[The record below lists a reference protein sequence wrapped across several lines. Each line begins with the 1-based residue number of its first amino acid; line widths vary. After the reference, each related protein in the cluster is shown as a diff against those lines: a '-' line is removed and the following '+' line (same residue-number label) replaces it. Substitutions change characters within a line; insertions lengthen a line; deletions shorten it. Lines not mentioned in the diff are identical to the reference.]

1 MSEHEEMEMGRDL
14 DQALRAAIM
23 GLAQL
28 LEKAARRAAQR
39 DRGAADEAVRAAM
52 TRMQY
57 PKVSGTAH
65 LQRKGDEP
73 GWMNRPREVSTH
85 TLVREWAQAAEAT
98 LRDPR
103 DEAAAMA
110 SAIAAEELRRRGVD
124 PVARLGDYLVDRTAD
139 RADRERGVPGA
150 VLLPPGDLNPDR
162 GTEPLA
168 AATAAEAE
176 HRGRAWELARTGY
189 EAEAAQG
196 GAFDALPREQQEQRY
211 WDVYDSEAARVV
223 RVLDLNEHRGVL
235 PAGSVELGATPET
248 APWLHEMNN
257 GDFAA
262 ARREGDEVLPVV
274 LGTGP
279 VSAEGMES
287 SYVLTAQGYRPTADF
302 VSAVNVADL
311 GFRPSWV
318 TPSGRLDEAEFVTA
332 TMRPGGQQ
340 AHRAHTPEDRPMVVI
355 PAGRENPDRG
365 MAPSKAS
372 SPEEAEHRRQAWSV
386 ARGAHAE
393 AFDGDAAAAEKAWV
407 AMPQQEQWDRF
418 WEAYDTEAARTV
430 GTVDAAAFLERIGAS
445 SPQEDTPVERVV
457 ELPTKQ
463 PGEQVQAVQ
472 GALAADMGAAAAAER
487 GMKPSTAATPEE
499 AEHRRRAWTLARADF
514 ATTLPEGTSKADVET
529 KWRQLPWQDQALY
542 YWRAY
547 DGPAAAAP
555 ATPAASQVA
564 EAGSTISRERVVE
577 LNGQAAKFF
586 TDNAGP
592 GSQGREYLEGR
603 LGRGIVEDGAWQ
615 VGYAP
620 AGWTNLTGHLRKN
633 GATNEEILAAGLGVR
648 SSRGNVI
655 DTFRDRAMVGIRD
668 QDGATVGFVGR
679 DLSGD
684 PRAPKYTNTTA
695 TPVFNK
701 GHVLLGAHEAPAG
714 ADLVRVEGPFDAIAV
729 TRAGEGRVAGVAPL
743 GTALTD
749 EQADALVQRAA
760 GGRVLL
766 GLDNDAAGRAATE
779 ADFWRLSQRGVDPR
793 LLLLPPGQDPAQV
806 WRENP
811 EALRTL
817 TGTTMVA
824 PSAAVVVVERAVDE
838 LGAELRAGSPEAHEE
853 LAATYDRLSATLP
866 EADQAQ
872 LRSYG
877 QRLIDQLEAGAD
889 DARDRAARFGQ
900 VEDDAR
906 ADMNAG
912 NSDLDR
918 HQVDGQSVEAQQSVD
933 DDRGRAEQ
941 AHDRENAET
950 TRAEQFDD
958 AAGRARSDLP
968 PSSASGPA
976 AAADRSHDVGHGA
989 GHEVGRRAQPAPQ
1002 YDRAAETP
1010 GRDVPPEAKQA
1021 RRVSAW
1027 GYDRSTSSM
1036 LGAAGDRAGRSA
1048 KRSAAPVPRVGR
1060 NLRRSN

>member
-39 DRGAADEAVRAAM
+39 NQNASQDVMREA
-52 TRMQY
+52 
-57 PKVSGTAH
+57 
-65 LQRKGDEP
+65 
-73 GWMNRPREVSTH
+73 MNRLQQGTPEQGRPTPGPQKPSATTDTAGEKVDDRE
-85 TLVREWAQAAEAT
+85 LVRSWVHAATEAIQNPSDQEAASAAAVAAEQ
-98 LRDPR
+98 
-103 DEAAAMA
+103 
-110 SAIAAEELRRRGVD
+110 LRRRGVD
-124 PVARLGDYLVDRTAD
+124 PVAMLRDYLVDNAAD
-139 RADRERGVPGA
+139 RADESRSKQ
-150 VLLPPGDLNPDR
+150 
-162 GTEPLA
+162 
-168 AATAAEAE
+168 AAE
-176 HRGRAWELARTGY
+176 
-189 EAEAAQG
+189 Q
-196 GAFDALPREQQEQRY
+196 
-211 WDVYDSEAARVV
+211 
-223 RVLDLNEHRGVL
+223 
-235 PAGSVELGATPET
+235 
-248 APWLHEMNN
+248 
-257 GDFAA
+257 
-262 ARREGDEVLPVV
+262 
-274 LGTGP
+274 
-279 VSAEGMES
+279 
-287 SYVLTAQGYRPTADF
+287 
-302 VSAVNVADL
+302 
-311 GFRPSWV
+311 
-318 TPSGRLDEAEFVTA
+318 
-332 TMRPGGQQ
+332 
-340 AHRAHTPEDRPMVVI
+340 VVI

-393 AFDGDAAAAEKAWV
+393 AFDGNAVAAEKAWV

-418 WEAYDTEAARTV
+418 WKAYDTEAARTV
-430 GTVDAAAFLERIGAS
+430 GTSDATAFLERIGAPA
-445 SPQEDTPVERVV
+445 PQKDTSE
-457 ELPTKQ
+457 EQ
-463 PGEQVQAVQ
+463 ASEQVQTAPEP
-472 GALAADMGAAAAAER
+472 AAADMGVTMGGAVGGPLGAER
-487 GMKPSTAATPEE
+487 GMKPSTAPTPEE
-499 AEHRRRAWTLARADF
+499 AEHRRQAWTLARQEF
-514 ATTLPEGTSKADVET
+514 ATTLPEGTAKADAEA
-529 KWRQLPWQDQALY
+529 KWRDLPWQDQALY
-542 YWRAY
+542 YWKAY
-547 DGPAAAAP
+547 DSPESA
-555 ATPAASQVA
+555 PAASKA
-564 EAGSTISRERVVE
+564 ADTGAAISRERVVE
-577 LNGQAAKFF
+577 LNAQAAKFF
-586 TDNAGP
+586 ADNAGP

-603 LGRGIVEDGAWQ
+603 LGKGIVEDGAWQ

-620 AGWTNLTGHLRKN
+620 PGWTNLTGHLRKN

-749 EQADALVQRAA
+749 EQADVLVQRAA

-779 ADFWRLSQRGVDPR
+779 ADFWRLSQRGVAPR

-806 WRENP
+806 WKENP

-824 PSAAVVVVERAVDE
+824 PSAALVVVERAVDE
-838 LGAELRAGSPEAHEE
+838 LGPELRAGSPEAHEE

-877 QRLIDQLEAGAD
+877 QRLIDQLEDDAD

-906 ADMNAG
+906 ADVTAG
-912 NSDLDR
+912 NSGLSPDLNPDLDVP
-918 HQVDGQSVEAQQSVD
+918 QVDGRSVEAQPAVD

-941 AHDRENAET
+941 AHDRKNAET
-950 TRAEQFDD
+950 TQAEQFDD
-958 AAGRARSDLP
+958 AAGRARAGLP
-968 PSSASGPA
+968 PSSGNEPA
-976 AAADRSHDVGHGA
+976 VAM
-989 GHEVGRRAQPAPQ
+989 Q
-1002 YDRAAETP
+1002 YDRAKETP

-1027 GYDRSTSSM
+1027 GYDRPTSVM
-1036 LGAAGDRAGRSA
+1036 LSAADERAGRAA
-1048 KRSAAPVPRVGR
+1048 KRSTTPTQNSGQA
-1060 NLRRSN
+1060 RRRGK

>member
-39 DRGAADEAVRAAM
+39 DQNASQDVMREA
-52 TRMQY
+52 
-57 PKVSGTAH
+57 
-65 LQRKGDEP
+65 
-73 GWMNRPREVSTH
+73 MNRLQQGTPEQGRLTPGPQKPSATTDTTREKVDDRE
-85 TLVREWAQAAEAT
+85 LVRSWVQAATEAIQNPS
-98 LRDPR
+98 DQ
-103 DEAAAMA
+103 EAA
-110 SAIAAEELRRRGVD
+110 SAAAVAAEQLRRRGVD
-124 PVARLGDYLVDRTAD
+124 PVAMLGDYLVDRAAD
-139 RADRERGVPGA
+139 RADESRSKQ
-150 VLLPPGDLNPDR
+150 
-162 GTEPLA
+162 
-168 AATAAEAE
+168 AAE
-176 HRGRAWELARTGY
+176 
-189 EAEAAQG
+189 Q
-196 GAFDALPREQQEQRY
+196 
-211 WDVYDSEAARVV
+211 
-223 RVLDLNEHRGVL
+223 
-235 PAGSVELGATPET
+235 
-248 APWLHEMNN
+248 
-257 GDFAA
+257 
-262 ARREGDEVLPVV
+262 
-274 LGTGP
+274 
-279 VSAEGMES
+279 
-287 SYVLTAQGYRPTADF
+287 
-302 VSAVNVADL
+302 
-311 GFRPSWV
+311 
-318 TPSGRLDEAEFVTA
+318 
-332 TMRPGGQQ
+332 
-340 AHRAHTPEDRPMVVI
+340 VVI

-407 AMPQQEQWDRF
+407 AMPQQEQWERF
-418 WEAYDTEAARTV
+418 WKAYDTEAARTV
-430 GTVDAAAFLERIGAS
+430 GTSDATAFLERIGAPA
-445 SPQEDTPVERVV
+445 PQKDTRE
-457 ELPTKQ
+457 EQ
-463 PGEQVQAVQ
+463 ASEQVQTAPESP
-472 GALAADMGAAAAAER
+472 AADMGVAVGGPVGAER
-487 GMKPSTAATPEE
+487 GMKPSTAPTPEE
-499 AEHRRRAWTLARADF
+499 AEHRRQAWTLARQGF
-514 ATTLPEGTSKADVET
+514 AATLPEGTAKADVET
-529 KWRQLPWQDQALY
+529 KWRDLPWQDQALY
-542 YWRAY
+542 YWKAY

-555 ATPAASQVA
+555 ATPAGAARVA
-564 EAGSTISRERVVE
+564 DTGATISRERVVE
-577 LNGQAAKFF
+577 LNAQAAKFF
-586 TDNAGP
+586 AENVGP

-603 LGRGIVEDGAWQ
+603 LGKGIVEDGAWQ

-620 AGWTNLTGHLRKN
+620 PGWTNLTGHLRKN

-668 QDGATVGFVGR
+668 EDGATVGFVGR

-695 TPVFNK
+695 TPAFSK
-701 GHVLLGAHEAPAG
+701 GHVLLGAHEAAAG

-779 ADFWRLSQRGVDPR
+779 ADYWRLSQRGVDPR

-806 WRENP
+806 WKENP

-824 PSAAVVVVERAVDE
+824 PSAAIVVVERAVDE
-838 LGAELRAGSPEAHEE
+838 LGPELRAGSPKAHEE

-906 ADMNAG
+906 ADVTAG
-912 NSDLDR
+912 NSDLSPDLNPDLDGP
-918 HQVDGQSVEAQQSVD
+918 QVDGQSVEAQPAVD

-941 AHDRENAET
+941 AHNRENSET

-958 AAGRARSDLP
+958 AAERAPADLP
-968 PSSASGPA
+968 HSSAIEPTRAGGS
-976 AAADRSHDVGHGA
+976 RHDVGYEA
-989 GHEVGRRAQPAPQ
+989 GRRAQPAAQ

-1036 LGAAGDRAGRSA
+1036 LGTASDRAGRSA
-1048 KRSAAPVPRVGR
+1048 KRSTVPAQNSGR
-1060 NLRRSN
+1060 ARRRGK

>member
-39 DRGAADEAVRAAM
+39 DQNASQDVMREA
-52 TRMQY
+52 
-57 PKVSGTAH
+57 
-65 LQRKGDEP
+65 
-73 GWMNRPREVSTH
+73 MNRLQQGTPEQGRPAPDSQKPGTINDTTGAKVDDRE
-85 TLVREWAQAAEAT
+85 LVRSWAQAATEAIQNPS
-98 LRDPR
+98 DH
-103 DEAAAMA
+103 EAASAA
-110 SAIAAEELRRRGVD
+110 AIAAEQLRRRGVD
-124 PVARLGDYLVDRTAD
+124 PVARLGDYLVDRAAD
-139 RADRERGVPGA
+139 RADESRSKQ
-150 VLLPPGDLNPDR
+150 
-162 GTEPLA
+162 
-168 AATAAEAE
+168 AAE
-176 HRGRAWELARTGY
+176 
-189 EAEAAQG
+189 Q
-196 GAFDALPREQQEQRY
+196 
-211 WDVYDSEAARVV
+211 
-223 RVLDLNEHRGVL
+223 
-235 PAGSVELGATPET
+235 
-248 APWLHEMNN
+248 
-257 GDFAA
+257 
-262 ARREGDEVLPVV
+262 
-274 LGTGP
+274 
-279 VSAEGMES
+279 
-287 SYVLTAQGYRPTADF
+287 
-302 VSAVNVADL
+302 
-311 GFRPSWV
+311 
-318 TPSGRLDEAEFVTA
+318 
-332 TMRPGGQQ
+332 
-340 AHRAHTPEDRPMVVI
+340 VVI
-355 PAGRENPDRG
+355 PAGRENADRG

-407 AMPQQEQWDRF
+407 GLPQQEQWDRF
-418 WEAYDTEAARTV
+418 WKAYDTEAARTV
-430 GTVDAAAFLERIGAS
+430 GTADAAAFLERIGAP

-463 PGEQVQAVQ
+463 PGEQVQAVPE
-472 GALAADMGAAAAAER
+472 APAAADMGAAAAAER

-542 YWRAY
+542 YWKAY

-555 ATPAASQVA
+555 VTPAAAQAA

-620 AGWTNLTGHLRKN
+620 AGWTNLTAHLRKN

-648 SSRGNVI
+648 SSRGNII
-655 DTFRDRAMVGIRD
+655 DTFRDRAMVGVRD
-668 QDGATVGFVGR
+668 ESGATVGFVGR

-695 TPVFNK
+695 TPAFSK
-701 GHVLLGAHEAPAG
+701 GRVLLGVHEAPAG

-749 EQADALVQRAA
+749 EQADVLVQRAA

-811 EALRTL
+811 AALRTL

-824 PSAAVVVVERAVDE
+824 PSAAIVVVERAVDE

-912 NSDLDR
+912 NSDLTPDLNPDLDR
-918 HQVDGQSVEAQQSVD
+918 PQVDGQSVEAQQSVD

-958 AAGRARSDLP
+958 AAGRARADLP
-968 PSSASGPA
+968 ASSASGPT
-976 AAADRSHDVGHGA
+976 AADRSHDVGHGA

-1036 LGAAGDRAGRSA
+1036 LGAASDRAGRSA
-1048 KRSAAPVPRVGR
+1048 KRSTAPTQNSGR
-1060 NLRRSN
+1060 NRRRGK